1 MKFIDET
8 IILVKAG
15 NGGNGCLSF
24 RREKYIPFGGP
35 DGGDGGQGGSV
46 IIKAKD
52 GLNTL
57 ADFRN
62 RSKFIAP
69 NGKTGGGKNK
79 KGRSGDDLVIQLP
92 AGSVIYDLDTEELIC
107 DLEKDGQSIVIA
119 SGGEFGLG
127 NARFKTSTNRA
138 PRKTTDGKVGEERQL
153 KIVLKVLADVGL
165 IGLPNVGKS
174 SILAAV
180 SMAKPKIANYAF
192 TTIHPNLGVVLISNY
207 EKFVV
212 ADLPGLIVGASTGAG
227 LGIQFL
233 KHISR
238 TRLLLHVI
246 DVSKNKLDQ
255 IMKDV
260 DMIAKE
266 LKDYDQ
272 DLSKKDKWYVFNK
285 IDVLSQQELEE
296 LKKYANDAIQ
306 SNKYYT
312 SAIAGIGL
320 NNLCE
325 DIIEYLR
332 DEMSDE
338 KIQ

>member
-35 DGGDGGQGGSV
+35 DGGDGGTGGS
-46 IIKAKD
+46 IIIQAKE

-69 NGKTGGGKNK
+69 NGKAGGGKNK
-79 KGRSGDDLVIQLP
+79 KGKSGDDLIIKLP
-92 AGSVIYDLDTEELIC
+92 VGSVIYDLETEELIC
-107 DLEKDGQSIVIA
+107 DLEKNNQTITMA

-138 PRKTTDGKVGEERQL
+138 PRKTTDGKEGNERQL

-165 IGLPNVGKS
+165 MGLPNVGKS

-192 TTIHPNLGVVLISNY
+192 TTIHPNLGVVLISDY

-212 ADLPGLIVGASTGAG
+212 ADIPGLIKGASSGAG

-238 TRLLLHVI
+238 TKLLLHVI
-246 DVSKNKLDQ
+246 DVSVN
-255 IMKDV
+255 DV
-260 DMIAKE
+260 DKIFEDVNIISNE
-266 LKDYDQ
+266 LKDYD
-272 DLSKKDKWYVFNK
+272 DELHKKDKWYVFNK
-285 IDVLSQQELEE
+285 IDLLSSKQLEILKRSINAKINNNIFFVSAKDSSG
-296 LKKYANDAIQ
+296 LKK
-306 SNKYYT
+306 
-312 SAIAGIGL
+312 
-320 NNLCE
+320 LCN

-332 DEMSDE
+332 E
-338 KIQ
+338 KI

>member
-35 DGGDGGQGGSV
+35 DGGDGGIGGS
-46 IIKAKD
+46 IIIQAKE

-69 NGKTGGGKNK
+69 NGKAGGGKNK
-79 KGRSGDDLVIQLP
+79 KGKSGDDLIIKLP
-92 AGSVIYDLDTEELIC
+92 VGSVIYDLETEELIC
-107 DLEKDGQSIVIA
+107 DLEKNNQTITMA

-138 PRKTTDGKVGEERQL
+138 PRKTTDGKEGDERQL

-165 IGLPNVGKS
+165 MGLPNVGKS

-192 TTIHPNLGVVLISNY
+192 TTIHPNLGVVLISDY

-212 ADLPGLIVGASTGAG
+212 ADIPGLIKGASTGAG

-238 TRLLLHVI
+238 TKLLLHVI
-246 DVSKNKLDQ
+246 DVSVN
-255 IMKDV
+255 DV
-260 DMIAKE
+260 DKIFEDVNIISNE
-266 LKDYDQ
+266 LKDYD
-272 DLSKKDKWYVFNK
+272 DELHKKDKWYVFNK
-285 IDVLSQQELEE
+285 IDLLSSKQLEILKRSINAKINNNIFFVSAKDSSG
-296 LKKYANDAIQ
+296 LKK
-306 SNKYYT
+306 
-312 SAIAGIGL
+312 
-320 NNLCE
+320 LCN

-332 DEMSDE
+332 E
-338 KIQ
+338 KI

>member
-119 SGGEFGLG
+119 TGGEFGLG

-138 PRKTTDGKVGEERQL
+138 PRKTTDGKIGEERQL

-192 TTIHPNLGVVLISNY
+192 TTIHPNLGVVLISDY

-255 IMKDV
+255 IIKDV

-285 IDVLSQQELEE
+285 IDTLSQQELKE
-296 LKKYANDAIQ
+296 LKNYTEGIIQ

-312 SAIAGIGL
+312 SAIEGKGL
-320 NNLCE
+320 DDLCE

-338 KIQ
+338 KI

>member
-62 RSKFIAP
+62 RSKFIAQ

-79 KGRSGDDLVIQLP
+79 KGKSGDDLIIELP

-107 DLEKDGQSIVIA
+107 DLEKDGQSILIA

-138 PRKTTDGKVGEERQL
+138 PRKTTDGKIGEDRQL
-153 KIVLKVLADVGL
+153 KIILKVLADVGL

-174 SILAAV
+174 SILAAI

-192 TTIHPNLGVVLISNY
+192 TTIHPNLGVVLISDY

-238 TRLLLHVI
+238 TKLLLHVI
-246 DVSKNKLDQ
+246 DVSKNQLDQ

-260 DMIAKE
+260 DIIAKE
-266 LKDYDQ
+266 LRDYDEELGQ
-272 DLSKKDKWYVFNK
+272 KDKWYVFNK
-285 IDVLSQQELEE
+285 IDTLNKNEIKI
-296 LKKYANDAIQ
+296 LKDHVTDNIKVNT
-306 SNKYYT
+306 YYT
-312 SAIAGIGL
+312 SAIDKTGL
-320 NNLCE
+320 DDLCK

-332 DEMSDE
+332 DIMSDE
-338 KIQ
+338 KV

>member
-35 DGGDGGQGGSV
+35 DGGDGGIGGS
-46 IIKAKD
+46 IIIQAKE

-69 NGKTGGGKNK
+69 NGKAGGGKNK
-79 KGRSGDDLVIQLP
+79 KGKSGDDLIIKLP
-92 AGSVIYDLDTEELIC
+92 VGSVIYDLETEELIC
-107 DLEKDGQSIVIA
+107 DLEKNNQTITMA

-138 PRKTTDGKVGEERQL
+138 PRKTTDGKEGDERQL

-165 IGLPNVGKS
+165 MGLPNVGKS

-192 TTIHPNLGVVLISNY
+192 TTIHPNLGVVLISDY

-212 ADLPGLIVGASTGAG
+212 ADIPGLIQGASTGAG

-238 TRLLLHVI
+238 TKLLLHVI
-246 DVSKNKLDQ
+246 DVSVN
-255 IMKDV
+255 DV
-260 DMIAKE
+260 DKIFEDVNIISNE
-266 LKDYDQ
+266 LKDYD
-272 DLSKKDKWYVFNK
+272 DELHKKDKWYVFNK
-285 IDVLSQQELEE
+285 IDLLSSKQLEI
-296 LKKYANDAIQ
+296 LKRSINAKINNNIFFV
-306 SNKYYT
+306 
-312 SAIAGIGL
+312 SAKDSSGL
-320 NNLCE
+320 KGLCN

-332 DEMSDE
+332 EN
-338 KIQ
+338 I

>member
-15 NGGNGCLSF
+15 NGGSGCLSF

-35 DGGDGGQGGSV
+35 DGGDGGHGGS
-46 IIKAKD
+46 IIIEAKD

-69 NGKTGGGKNK
+69 NGKTGGGRNK
-79 KGRSGDDLVIQLP
+79 KGRSGEDLVIKLP
-92 AGSVIYDLDTEELIC
+92 SGSVIYDLETEELIC
-107 DLEKDGQSIVIA
+107 DLERDGQAITIA
-119 SGGEFGLG
+119 SGGEYGLG

-138 PRKTTDGKVGEERQL
+138 PRKTTDGTLGEERQL
-153 KIVLKVLADVGL
+153 KIILKVLADVGL
-165 IGLPNVGKS
+165 VGLPNVGKS
-174 SILAAV
+174 SILAAI

-192 TTIHPNLGVVLISNY
+192 TTIHPNLGVVLISDY

-238 TRLLLHVI
+238 TKLLLNVI
-246 DVSKNKLDQ
+246 DISKNNLDAAL
-255 IMKDV
+255 KDV
-260 DMIAKE
+260 DVIAKE
-266 LKDYDQ
+266 LKDYDEE
-272 DLSKKDKWYVFNK
+272 LGKKDKWYVFNK
-285 IDVLSQQELEE
+285 IDMLSEKELEI
-296 LKKYANDAIQ
+296 LKKSVN
-306 SNKYYT
+306 NKIT
-312 SAIAGIGL
+312 KNVFFVSAKEKLGL
-320 NNLCE
+320 DEVCE
-325 DIIEYLR
+325 NIIEYLR
-332 DEMSDE
+332 DL
-338 KIQ
+338 Q

>member
-35 DGGDGGQGGSV
+35 DGGDGGIGGS
-46 IIKAKD
+46 IIIQAKE

-69 NGKTGGGKNK
+69 NGKAGGGKNK
-79 KGRSGDDLVIQLP
+79 KGKSGDDLIIKLP
-92 AGSVIYDLDTEELIC
+92 VGSVIYDLETEELIC
-107 DLEKDGQSIVIA
+107 DLEKNNQTITMA

-138 PRKTTDGKVGEERQL
+138 PRKTTDGKEGNERQL

-165 IGLPNVGKS
+165 MGLPNVGKS

-192 TTIHPNLGVVLISNY
+192 TTIHPNLGVVLISDY

-212 ADLPGLIVGASTGAG
+212 ADIPGLIQGASTGAG

-238 TRLLLHVI
+238 TKLLLHVI
-246 DVSKNKLDQ
+246 DVSVN
-255 IMKDV
+255 DV
-260 DMIAKE
+260 DKIFEDVNIISNE
-266 LKDYDQ
+266 LKDYD
-272 DLSKKDKWYVFNK
+272 DELHKKDKWYVFNK
-285 IDVLSQQELEE
+285 IDLLSSKQLEILKRSINAKINNNIFFVSAKDSSG
-296 LKKYANDAIQ
+296 LKK
-306 SNKYYT
+306 
-312 SAIAGIGL
+312 
-320 NNLCE
+320 LCN

-332 DEMSDE
+332 E
-338 KIQ
+338 KI

>member
-15 NGGNGCLSF
+15 NGGSGCLSF

-35 DGGDGGQGGSV
+35 DGGDGGHGGS
-46 IIKAKD
+46 IIIEAKD

-69 NGKTGGGKNK
+69 NGKTGGGRNK
-79 KGRSGDDLVIQLP
+79 KGRSGEDLVIKLP
-92 AGSVIYDLDTEELIC
+92 AGSVIYDLETEELIC
-107 DLEKDGQSIVIA
+107 DLERDGQAITIA
-119 SGGEFGLG
+119 SGGEYGLG

-138 PRKTTDGKVGEERQL
+138 PRKTTDGTLGEERQL
-153 KIVLKVLADVGL
+153 KIILKVLADVGL
-165 IGLPNVGKS
+165 VGLPNVGKS
-174 SILAAV
+174 SILAAI

-192 TTIHPNLGVVLISNY
+192 TTIHPNLGVVLISDY

-238 TRLLLHVI
+238 TKLLLNVI
-246 DVSKNKLDQ
+246 DISKNNLDAAL
-255 IMKDV
+255 KDV
-260 DMIAKE
+260 DVIAKE
-266 LKDYDQ
+266 LKDYDEE
-272 DLSKKDKWYVFNK
+272 LGKKDKWYVFNK
-285 IDVLSQQELEE
+285 IDMLSEKELEI
-296 LKKYANDAIQ
+296 LKKSVN
-306 SNKYYT
+306 NKIT
-312 SAIAGIGL
+312 KNVFFVSAKENLGL
-320 NNLCE
+320 DEVCE
-325 DIIEYLR
+325 NIIEYLR
-332 DEMSDE
+332 DL
-338 KIQ
+338 Q

>member
-192 TTIHPNLGVVLISNY
+192 TTIHPNLGVVLISDY

-285 IDVLSQQELEE
+285 IDTLSQQELKE
-296 LKKYANDAIQ
+296 LKNYTEGIIQ

-312 SAIAGIGL
+312 SAIEGKGL
-320 NNLCE
+320 DDLCE

-338 KIQ
+338 KI

>member
-15 NGGNGCLSF
+15 NGGSGCLSF

-35 DGGDGGQGGSV
+35 DGGDGGHGGS
-46 IIKAKD
+46 IIIEAKD

-69 NGKTGGGKNK
+69 NGKTGGGRNK
-79 KGRSGDDLVIQLP
+79 KGRSGEDLVIKLP
-92 AGSVIYDLDTEELIC
+92 SGSVIYDLETEELIC
-107 DLEKDGQSIVIA
+107 DLERDGQAITIA
-119 SGGEFGLG
+119 SGGEYGLG

-138 PRKTTDGKVGEERQL
+138 PRKTTDGTPGEERQL
-153 KIVLKVLADVGL
+153 KIILKVLADVGL
-165 IGLPNVGKS
+165 VGSPNVGKS
-174 SILAAV
+174 SILAAI

-192 TTIHPNLGVVLISNY
+192 TTIHPNLGVVLISDY

-238 TRLLLHVI
+238 TKLLLNVI
-246 DVSKNKLDQ
+246 DISKNNLEGAL
-255 IMKDV
+255 KDV
-260 DMIAKE
+260 DVIAKE
-266 LKDYDQ
+266 LKDYDEE
-272 DLSKKDKWYVFNK
+272 LGRKDKWYIFNK
-285 IDVLSQQELEE
+285 IDMLSEKELEI
-296 LKKYANDAIQ
+296 LKKSVN
-306 SNKYYT
+306 NKIT
-312 SAIAGIGL
+312 KNVFFVSAKEKLGL
-320 NNLCE
+320 DEVCE
-325 DIIEYLR
+325 NIIEYLR
-332 DEMSDE
+332 DL
-338 KIQ
+338 Q

>member
-35 DGGDGGQGGSV
+35 DGGDGGTGGS
-46 IIKAKD
+46 IIIQAKE

-69 NGKTGGGKNK
+69 NGKAGGGKNK
-79 KGRSGDDLVIQLP
+79 KGKSGDDLIIKLP
-92 AGSVIYDLDTEELIC
+92 VGSVIYDLETEELIC
-107 DLEKDGQSIVIA
+107 DLEKNNQTITMA

-138 PRKTTDGKVGEERQL
+138 PRKTTDGKEGNERQL

-165 IGLPNVGKS
+165 MGLPNVGKS

-192 TTIHPNLGVVLISNY
+192 TTIHPNLGVVLISDY

-212 ADLPGLIVGASTGAG
+212 ADIPGLIQGASTGAG

-238 TRLLLHVI
+238 TKLLLHVI
-246 DVSKNKLDQ
+246 DVSVN
-255 IMKDV
+255 DV
-260 DMIAKE
+260 DKIFEDVNIISNE
-266 LKDYDQ
+266 LKDYD
-272 DLSKKDKWYVFNK
+272 DELHKKDKWYVFNK
-285 IDVLSQQELEE
+285 IDLLSSKQLEI
-296 LKKYANDAIQ
+296 LKRSINAKINNNIFFV
-306 SNKYYT
+306 
-312 SAIAGIGL
+312 SAKDSSGL
-320 NNLCE
+320 KGLCN

-332 DEMSDE
+332 E
-338 KIQ
+338 KI

>member
-8 IILVKAG
+8 TILVKAG

-79 KGRSGDDLVIQLP
+79 KGRSGEDLIIELP
-92 AGSVIYDLDTEELIC
+92 AGSVMYDLGTQELIF
-107 DLEKDGQSIVIA
+107 DLERDGQSITIA
-119 SGGEFGLG
+119 NGGDFGLG

-138 PRKTTDGKVGEERQL
+138 PRKTTDGKPGEDRQL

-174 SILAAV
+174 SILASI

-192 TTIHPNLGVVLISNY
+192 TTIHPNLGVVLISDY

-238 TRLLLHVI
+238 TKLLLHVI
-246 DVSKNKLDQ
+246 DVSKNQLEQ
-255 IMKDV
+255 IMNDV
-260 DMIAKE
+260 DIISKE
-266 LKDYDQ
+266 LKDYDKE
-272 DLSKKDKWYVFNK
+272 LSQKDKWYVFNK
-285 IDVLSQQELEE
+285 IDALKNDELKI
-296 LKKYANDAIQ
+296 LKKYIAEKIEFNT
-306 SNKYYT
+306 YYT
-312 SAIAGIGL
+312 SALKKEGL
-320 NNLCE
+320 NDLCE

-332 DEMSDE
+332 DEISDE
-338 KIQ
+338 KI

>member
-46 IIKAKD
+46 VIKAKD

-79 KGRSGDDLVIQLP
+79 KGRSGEDLIIELP

-107 DLEKDGQSIVIA
+107 DLEKDGQSIIIA
-119 SGGEFGLG
+119 NGGEFGLG

-138 PRKTTDGKVGEERQL
+138 PRKTTDGKIGEDRQL

-174 SILAAV
+174 SILAAI

-192 TTIHPNLGVVLISNY
+192 TTIHPNLGVVLISDY

-246 DVSKNKLDQ
+246 DVSKNQLEQ

-260 DMIAKE
+260 DIIAKE
-266 LKDYDQ
+266 LQDYDKE
-272 DLSKKDKWYVFNK
+272 LSQKDKWYVFNK
-285 IDVLSQQELEE
+285 IDNLSKDEVKI
-296 LKKYANDAIQ
+296 LKNHVAKKIDLNT
-306 SNKYYT
+306 YYT
-312 SAIAGIGL
+312 SALKKEGL
-320 NNLCE
+320 DVLCE
-325 DIIEYLR
+325 DVIEYLR
-332 DEMSDE
+332 DELSDE
-338 KIQ
+338 KL